1 MCVYLGVCVQ
11 NKKEIHIHMKLF
23 CGMEILNS
31 FTKTLKLKPYIE
43 RKKKYNFKPEVAF
56 TVHYTCTASLHWIS
70 ENRASMQLLKTSDKH
85 FTLKSLLNQTKIQT
99 YLVTNAIL
107 ILCS

>member
-11 NKKEIHIHMKLF
+11 NKKKIHIHMKLF

-43 RKKKYNFKPEVAF
+43 RKKNTISSLKWHLLYITPVQPVYIGYQKI
-56 TVHYTCTASLHWIS
+56 VH
-70 ENRASMQLLKTSDKH
+70 Q
-85 FTLKSLLNQTKIQT
+85 
-99 YLVTNAIL
+99 
-107 ILCS
+107 CSC